1 MRIGFIGAG
10 NMGYALLRAAAKCN
24 ENEIFVYDKDEK
36 KANDIAK
43 STGEISL
50 PRLVKKCSKNEILVY
65 DKDEK
70 KARDIVKSVGA
81 RYTDART
88 VASECDY
95 VLLGVKPNII
105 PHVIGEIKGYI
116 GDNTALVSMAAGV
129 KIASI
134 EQMLGTDSVAV
145 IRIMPNLA
153 VSIGAGVVLWCNNA
167 PGGERAAGFI
177 DAMSEAG
184 TFAGIDESKIDAGS
198 AVSGCGPAFAYMFID
213 AMAEGG
219 VACGLT
225 REEALEYTTQVLI
238 GAAKMV
244 QETKRHPDELK
255 DEVCSPGGSTIVG
268 VSALE
273 DGAFRGTV
281 SSAVKAS
288 YKKTCELG
296 K

>member
-1 MRIGFIGAG
+1 MRIGFIGTG
-10 NMGYALLRAAAKCN
+10 NMGYALILAAAKHDK
-24 ENEIFVYDKDEK
+24 NEIFVYDKDEK
-36 KANDIAK
+36 KARDVAAK
-43 STGEISL
+43 TG
-50 PRLVKKCSKNEILVY
+50 VNY
-65 DKDEK
+65 ADA
-70 KARDIVKSVGA
+70 KAI
-81 RYTDART
+81 
-88 VASECDY
+88 ASECDY
-95 VLLGVKPNII
+95 VFLGVKPNII
-105 PHVIGEIKGYI
+105 PYVISEIKDHI
-116 GDNTALVSMAAGV
+116 GKDTALVSMAAGV

-134 EQMLGTDSVAV
+134 EQMLGTDGAAI

-153 VSIGAGVVLWCNNA
+153 VSIGAGVVLWCTNV
-167 PGGERAAGFI
+167 PGSERVAGFI

-184 TFAGIDESKIDAGS
+184 AFAKIDESKIDAGS

-225 REEALEYTTQVLI
+225 RKEALEYTTQVLI

-244 QETKRHPDELK
+244 QKTEKHPDELK
-255 DEVCSPGGSTIVG
+255 DEVCSPGGSTIEG
-268 VSALE
+268 VLTLE
-273 DGAFRGTV
+273 DGDFKSTV